1 MSENEELTPSDHDES
16 AEDLTEN
23 STLTDAQELVEV
35 IAEFERYRERLVTE
49 TIATAQK
56 AKLPQKPALAK
67 IEPELAQID
76 AGLESLRAQLAAITT
91 NN

>member
-1 MSENEELTPSDHDES
+1 MSENEEFTTFEHDES

-23 STLTDAQELVEV
+23 SIKTDAEELAEV
-35 IAEFERYRERLVTE
+35 IAEFERYRERLVNE
-49 TIATAQK
+49 TIVAAQK
-56 AKLPQKPALAK
+56 AKLPQKAALAK

-76 AGLESLRAQLAAITT
+76 AGLESLRAQLAVITT

>member
-1 MSENEELTPSDHDES
+1 MSENEDLTPSDIDES
-16 AEDLTEN
+16 AED
-23 STLTDAQELVEV
+23 SAQVDAEELVEV

-49 TIATAQK
+49 TIAAAKK
-56 AKLPQKPALAK
+56 AKLPQKPALAQ